1 MVRSPD
7 ARDSVGGRSDPYPTG
22 AVVPLVNQCA
32 AESLSGSTFSP
43 LSADIPDPIV
53 VEVVRDMRLG
63 VKVAFQS
70 LE

>member
-1 MVRSPD
+1 MP
-7 ARDSVGGRSDPYPTG
+7 AAPLGGRSDPCPAG

-43 LSADIPDPIV
+43 LSAGIPGPIV
-53 VEVVRDMRLG
+53 VEALRDMRLG
-63 VKVAFQS
+63 VKVPFPA